1 MCPLNPFVVSIGH
14 VQWNFD
20 IDNKTEKVVQM
31 SWNMPKKGKSR
42 AEKGELV
49 FLKGPEKNLN
59 GGKNV
64 ASLG

>member
-1 MCPLNPFVVSIGH
+1 
-14 VQWNFD
+14 
-20 IDNKTEKVVQM
+20 
-31 SWNMPKKGKSR
+31 MPKKGKSR